1 MIEVIQYVVNGAM
14 WAALFFT
21 VGYQI
26 GKVNRVL
33 SQEGD
38 EVHDLKTKIEEIH
51 E

>member
-1 MIEVIQYVVNGAM
+1 MIEIFEYVVNGAM

-26 GKVNRVL
+26 GKFNRVL
-33 SQEGD
+33 GD
-38 EVHDLKTKIEEIH
+38 VESEVHKIKSKIEEK